1 MSRPPQLVKLLA
13 DAEDALAEGR
23 LEQAESL
30 CRAAIL
36 SGEQLAEAHFLL
48 GEALRDQGRLD
59 EAEGAFRSVILSF
72 DGPVAADAWAA
83 LSTVLLQEL
92 RWEECRKASNRALR
106 EAPDN
111 PEAAW
116 VRGVLRERRGD
127 NHGAMRD
134 FSRAWRIDPVSF
146 PMPLALSDALVDSVV
161 SECLL
166 ELHPTLRNYL
176 SNVPVLLEEF
186 PSEALL
192 RQYEPPIG
200 PTQILGY
207 FSGTS
212 IAERSLDTPWS
223 SLPAAI
229 VIFRTNL
236 QRFSRDRTEL
246 VEELRI
252 TLFHEVGH
260 FLGLSETDLEDRGL
274 D

>member
-1 MSRPPQLVKLLA
+1 
-13 DAEDALAEGR
+13 
-23 LEQAESL
+23 
-30 CRAAIL
+30 
-36 SGEQLAEAHFLL
+36 
-48 GEALRDQGRLD
+48 
-59 EAEGAFRSVILSF
+59 
-72 DGPVAADAWAA
+72 
-83 LSTVLLQEL
+83 
-92 RWEECRKASNRALR
+92 
-106 EAPDN
+106 
-111 PEAAW
+111 
-116 VRGVLRERRGD
+116 
-127 NHGAMRD
+127 MRD

>member
-1 MSRPPQLVKLLA
+1 
-13 DAEDALAEGR
+13 
-23 LEQAESL
+23 
-30 CRAAIL
+30 
-36 SGEQLAEAHFLL
+36 
-48 GEALRDQGRLD
+48 
-59 EAEGAFRSVILSF
+59 
-72 DGPVAADAWAA
+72 
-83 LSTVLLQEL
+83 
-92 RWEECRKASNRALR
+92 
-106 EAPDN
+106 
-111 PEAAW
+111 
-116 VRGVLRERRGD
+116 
-127 NHGAMRD
+127 
-134 FSRAWRIDPVSF
+134 
-146 PMPLALSDALVDSVV
+146 MPLALSDALVDSVV

-252 TLFHEVGH
+252 TLFHEVGL